1 MLLFLQVP
9 LPQWSGQPA
18 NRKERKFGSMTALR
32 SIMANLPSISSN
44 LALHLS
50 DRAGTPIISS
60 SRSPS
65 TSLRQGQAPTQAQAL
80 SSLTSVAITAFDSA
94 SRLGLGIP
102 QRIMIEMQSSG
113 PVILHS
119 YLTPQSTQRPPS
131 RRLRG
136 HETEREIVEQAREEL
151 RPLSAT
157 SDSGIESA
165 ALVNGVTNDGQDS
178 LDETED
184 EETETRIQ
192 QPPLLVSS
200 VVAPSAADTSEARRA
215 AARLERTGR
224 DFQREWVREQEEAHL
239 EVTQALNEDG

>member
-1 MLLFLQVP
+1 
-9 LPQWSGQPA
+9 
-18 NRKERKFGSMTALR
+18 
-32 SIMANLPSISSN
+32 MANLPSTSSN

-65 TSLRQGQAPTQAQAL
+65 TSLQTQAQAL

-102 QRIMIEMQSSG
+102 QRIMIEMQASG

-119 YLTPQSTQRPPS
+119 YLTPQSTQRPPY

-151 RPLSAT
+151 RPLSAAT
-157 SDSGIESA
+157 DSGIESA

-192 QPPLLVSS
+192 QPPLLISS

-215 AARLERTGR
+215 AARLGRAGR
-224 DFQREWVREQEEAHL
+224 DFQREWIRELEEAHL